1 MQYETN
7 WRPIVT
13 VQYSSSRLT
22 RVPGLQLTQSSV
34 WKFSAS
40 TDHWLP
46 FSEYGYV
53 GGSAARLS
61 ADGDW

>member
-1 MQYETN
+1 MQYEAN
-7 WRPIVT
+7 WRYLIT
-13 VQYSSSRLT
+13 VQHSSSRFAG
-22 RVPGLQLTQSSV
+22 VPGLQLTQSSV
-34 WKFSAS
+34 WKFSTG

-46 FSEYGYV
+46 FSEHGYV